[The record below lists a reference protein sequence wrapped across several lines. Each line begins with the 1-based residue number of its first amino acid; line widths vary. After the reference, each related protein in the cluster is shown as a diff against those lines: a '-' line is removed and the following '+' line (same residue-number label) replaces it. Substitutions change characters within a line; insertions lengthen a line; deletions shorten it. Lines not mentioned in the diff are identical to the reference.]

1 MKTQKSDNS
10 ITATVAQTISSV
22 FMASQL
28 LNESD
33 VAGLLVISPETVK
46 GWRASGQG
54 PRYHRMGREVRYYL
68 ADVRQWQ
75 RAHLVP
81 VDPME

>member
-1 MKTQKSDNS
+1 MKTQTSDNS
-10 ITATVAQTISSV
+10 IMATVAQAFLSV
-22 FMASQL
+22 MMASQL

-68 ADVRQWQ
+68 SDVRQWQ

-81 VDPME
+81 VEPME